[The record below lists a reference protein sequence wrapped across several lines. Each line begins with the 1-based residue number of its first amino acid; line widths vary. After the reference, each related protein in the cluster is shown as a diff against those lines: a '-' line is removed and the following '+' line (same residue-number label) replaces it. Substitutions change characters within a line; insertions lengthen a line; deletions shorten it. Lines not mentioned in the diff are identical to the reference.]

1 MVRARRERAL
11 EEFERFVTDSSDRLL
26 RTAYLV
32 VWDLGEAEDLVQEC
46 LTKVARRWPRVRTMD
61 QSYAYARRIL
71 INLALD
77 GAVRRS
83 RRRGELAIDPEP
95 GQPADER
102 SEAGLRQVE
111 DAATLIPALG
121 RLPPRQRAVLVLR
134 YFEDLTEEQTAAML
148 GCSVGTVKATTSHAF
163 SKLRIS
169 PLRSLSDGHVDS
181 PPWPGEFPTQPSL
194 STERN
199 IR

>member
-1 MVRARRERAL
+1 MEGGRRERAQ
-11 EEFERFVTDSSDRLL
+11 EEFERFVTESSDRLL

-46 LTKVARRWPRVRTMD
+46 LTKVARRWPRVRGMG
-61 QSYAYARRIL
+61 QPYAYARRIL
-71 INLALD
+71 VNLALD
-77 GAVRRS
+77 GTARRY

-95 GQPADER
+95 PDQPIDGR

-121 RLPPRQRAVLVLR
+121 QLPSRQRAVLVLR
-134 YFEDLTEEQTAAML
+134 YFEDLTEGQTAAML

-163 SKLRIS
+163 SRLRLS
-169 PLRSLSDGHVDS
+169 PLRPLSDGD
-181 PPWPGEFPTQPSL
+181 PLRGAANGPRQPTL
-194 STERN
+194 SSERN
-199 IR
+199 GR